1 MKQSNVLAKM
11 AQIIKKNAYYIVLFL
26 CVAAIGTLVSLSLI
40 QEETYP
46 LNPDNNG
53 DSVIETPGGDEV
65 GGDVT
70 TPGDDTGVNGDNSD
84 NIPTIIT
91 FVTPVG
97 EGYVG
102 LDYTDSAI
110 VWQATL
116 NQYQT
121 HLGID
126 YVSTAGTAVNSAYM
140 GEVEEVGENLLDGKY
155 VIINHGDGLTTVYT
169 CLQEI
174 TVSIGDKVA
183 TGEQIGMV
191 GNSGIKEYKT
201 GDHLHFEVRQDGVCV
216 NPYTY
221 LTEDNK

>member
-1 MKQSNVLAKM
+1 MKQSNVLNKI
-11 AQIIKKNAYYIVLFL
+11 AQLIKKNAYYIVLFL

-65 GGDVT
+65 GGDVV
-70 TPGDDTGVNGDNSD
+70 TPGEDTGVNGDNSD
-84 NIPTIIT
+84 NVPTIIT
-91 FVTPVG
+91 FATPVADAYIG
-97 EGYVG
+97 Q
-102 LDYTDSAI
+102 DYTDSAI
-110 VWQATL
+110 VWQPTL

-126 YVSTAGTAVNSAYM
+126 YVATNGTRVNSAYTGM
-140 GEVEEVGENLLDGKY
+140 VEEVGENLLDGKY
-155 VIINHGDGLTTVYT
+155 VVINHGDGLTTVYT

-174 TVSIGDKVA
+174 MVSKGAKVS
-183 TGEQIGMV
+183 TGEQIGTV

-201 GDHLHFEVRQDGVCV
+201 GDHLHFEVRKDGTCI